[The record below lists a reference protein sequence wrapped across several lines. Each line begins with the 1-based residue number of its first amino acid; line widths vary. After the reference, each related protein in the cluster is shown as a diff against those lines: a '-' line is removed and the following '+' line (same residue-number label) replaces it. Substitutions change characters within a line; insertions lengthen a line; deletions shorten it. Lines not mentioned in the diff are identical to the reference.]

1 MTLVKFAPVNSNKV
15 LKSTYN
21 DLFES
26 FFNTDQLLSKSII
39 SRVPAVNILENEN
52 EFTIE
57 IAAPGLKK
65 EDFKINL
72 EQDQLSVSALQVE
85 GSNEDNSTKK
95 YNRREFNFTD
105 FTKTFT
111 LPETADSNKINAEY
125 KDGILL
131 IQISK
136 KEELKI
142 QAREISIK

>member
-72 EQDQLSVSALQVE
+72 EQDQLSVSALKVE

>member
-1 MTLVKFAPVNSNKV
+1 MTLVKFAPSNTNKV

-21 DLFES
+21 DLIDS
-26 FFNTDQLLSKSII
+26 FFYSDQFLSKSSIN
-39 SRVPAVNILENEN
+39 RVPAVNIFEDEN

-72 EQDQLSVSALQVE
+72 EKDQLCVSALNVD
-85 GSNEDNSTKK
+85 SLNENNSVKK
-95 YNRREFNFTD
+95 INRREFNFSD

-111 LPETADSNKINAEY
+111 LPETVDSNKINAEY

-136 KEELKI
+136 KEDLKI
-142 QAREISIK
+142 QAREISIQ

>member
-72 EQDQLSVSALQVE
+72 EQDQLSVSALKVE

-105 FTKTFT
+105 FTKTFK

>member
-72 EQDQLSVSALQVE
+72 EHDQLSVSALKVE